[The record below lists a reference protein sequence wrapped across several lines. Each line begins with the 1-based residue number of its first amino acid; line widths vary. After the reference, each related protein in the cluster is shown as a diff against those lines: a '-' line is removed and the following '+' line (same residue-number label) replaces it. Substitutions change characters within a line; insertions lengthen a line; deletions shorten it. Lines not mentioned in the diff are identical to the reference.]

1 MLTAMGDVMRE
12 AYKRNW
18 ITTRDGN
25 IAVRKKG
32 SDTIYLTPSG
42 VRKVLICPEMMVRMK
57 MGEEVIF
64 SSNLNLSPTG
74 EWDMHYRILKE
85 VKTTTASV
93 HLHPP
98 SIVAAMY
105 AGWNLQEMVQP
116 FPEVFRY
123 TRVGHN
129 VAAWD
134 ALSEEL
140 ASHTY
145 NNLGIEDGVR
155 KYDIVGQKNHGV
167 TAVGKDPWEAF
178 EHIERVEHI
187 CQIVLASGMKPPEEN
202 NGRFKKFNL
211 FVRR

>member
-57 MGEEVIF
+57 MGKEVVF

-85 VKTTTASV
+85 AKTTTASV

-145 NNLGIEDGVR
+145 NNLGIEEGVR

-187 CQIVLASGMKPPEEN
+187 CQIVLASGMKPPEED

>member
-1 MLTAMGDVMRE
+1 MG
-12 AYKRNW
+12 K
-18 ITTRDGN
+18 
-25 IAVRKKG
+25 
-32 SDTIYLTPSG
+32 
-42 VRKVLICPEMMVRMK
+42 
-57 MGEEVIF
+57 EVVF

-85 VKTTTASV
+85 AKTTTASV

-145 NNLGIEDGVR
+145 SNLGIEEGVR

-187 CQIVLASGMKPPEEN
+187 CQIVLASGMKPPEED

>member
-1 MLTAMGDVMRE
+1 MITAMGDVMRE

-25 IAVRKKG
+25 CAVRIRG

-42 VRKVLICPEMMVRMK
+42 LRKTLIYPEMIIRMTLGDEIEFHTS
-57 MGEEVIF
+57 M
-64 SSNLNLSPTG
+64 NLQATG
-74 EWDMHYRILKE
+74 EWEMHHKILKD
-85 VKTTTASV
+85 VKTSTSSV

-98 SIVAAMY
+98 SIIAAMY
-105 AGWNLQEMVQP
+105 AGWNLQEMVKP

-134 ALSEEL
+134 ALSKEL
-140 ASHTY
+140 AEHTAK
-145 NNLGIEDGVR
+145 NLGIENGIR
-155 KYDIVGQKNHGV
+155 KFDIVGQKNHGV
-167 TAVGKDPWEAF
+167 TAVGKNPWEAF

-187 CQIVLASGMKPPEEN
+187 CQIVLSSGIQPPERED
-202 NGRFKKFNL
+202 GKHKKFNL